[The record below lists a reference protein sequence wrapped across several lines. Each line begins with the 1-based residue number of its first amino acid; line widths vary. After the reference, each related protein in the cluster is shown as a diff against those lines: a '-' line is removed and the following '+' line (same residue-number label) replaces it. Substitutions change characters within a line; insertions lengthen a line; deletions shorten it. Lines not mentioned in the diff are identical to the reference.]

1 MYKIPTT
8 LNYYQLF
15 ISCPS
20 VNGVSDFFL
29 YSIYFNNLV
38 CIFIPVVNSEYESWN
53 HFLNLTS
60 PSYNFWA
67 RVYTRTLKKKPA
79 NQNTLLNAYFWTI
92 LEYEYDNFARY
103 LYLRREWCL
112 RFSFWFCLSI
122 ISQLFKL
129 PVPLFYFCQIPEAH
143 RAH

>member
-20 VNGVSDFFL
+20 VNGVSHFFL

-38 CIFIPVVNSEYESWN
+38 CIFIPVVNSAYESLN
-53 HFLNLTS
+53 HFLNLTT
-60 PSYNFWA
+60 PSYIFWA
-67 RVYTRTLKKKPA
+67 RVYTRTLKKKTA
-79 NQNTLLNAYFWTI
+79 NQNTLLNANFWTI
-92 LEYEYDNFARY
+92 LGVWVWKFCSLCRG
-103 LYLRREWCL
+103 WCL

-129 PVPLFYFCQIPEAH
+129 PVPLFYLCQIPEAH